1 MKRGQHK
8 KQLLLGDE
16 DQLSYSSGHR
26 YAYITTG
33 RPRASDR
40 SRFSHGDKE
49 LSS

>member
-1 MKRGQHK
+1 MKRGQH
-8 KQLLLGDE
+8 GD
-16 DQLSYSSGHR
+16 SFCWAMRISSAIVQGIA